1 MLQKA
6 FNQEKALVGA
16 FSVIV
21 QLRRLIACSTRR
33 HPLHLTLA
41 VCVIFSSYSP
51 SSPGDRV
58 TLLLWYKETT
68 AAVGAELGAGRAGG
82 MGSPIYRIDART
94 NNKDI
99 AIGEMIINFISLD
112 SDCYIL

>member
-1 MLQKA
+1 MLA
-6 FNQEKALVGA
+6 GA
-16 FSVIV
+16 FCL
-21 QLRRLIACSTRR
+21 LRDCTTSPINRLQ
-33 HPLHLTLA
+33 HYPLHLTLT
-41 VCVIFSSYSP
+41 VCVTFSCYSP

-68 AAVGAELGAGRAGG
+68 AAAGAEQGAGRAGG

>member
-1 MLQKA
+1 M
-6 FNQEKALVGA
+6 KALVGA
-16 FSVIV
+16 FNLEKALEGAFTVIV
-21 QLRRLIACSTRR
+21 QLRRLIVCST
-33 HPLHLTLA
+33 TLYTSPSQSA
-41 VCVIFSSYSP
+41 VTFSSYSP

-68 AAVGAELGAGRAGG
+68 AGAGAEQGAGRAGG

>member
-1 MLQKA
+1 MS
-6 FNQEKALVGA
+6 GA
-16 FSVIV
+16 
-21 QLRRLIACSTRR
+21 
-33 HPLHLTLA
+33 TLYTSPSQSA
-41 VCVIFSSYSP
+41 VTFSSRSP

-68 AAVGAELGAGRAGG
+68 AAAGAEQGAGRPGG

-99 AIGEMIINFISLD
+99 AIGEMIGNSISLA